1 MTYASI
7 TDVSTRLG
15 RPIVDTLEV
24 AQVNAW
30 LEDVEAII
38 LARIPGLPDAV
49 IAGSPTAATVVMV
62 ESNAVIRKIKN
73 PDGKV
78 AERVDDYDY
87 RLNEN
92 SRKGEL
98 FLTDE
103 EWALLTPD
111 GPDGAFTI
119 RPWRDLSGCG
129 WWVHP
134 DVWVPEP

>member
-15 RPIVDTLEV
+15 RPIVDSLEV
-24 AQVNAW
+24 AQVAAW
-30 LEDVEAII
+30 LEDVEAIV
-38 LARIPGLPDAV
+38 LARIPGLADAV
-49 IAGSPTAATVVMV
+49 TAGRPTVATVVMV
-62 ESNAVIRKIKN
+62 EANAVIRKIKN

-103 EWALLTPD
+103 EWGLLTPD

-119 RPWRDLSGCG
+119 RPSYRANECG

>member
-1 MTYASI
+1 MTYANLS
-7 TDVSTRLG
+7 DVSTRLG
-15 RPIVDTLEV
+15 RPITNADEI

-30 LEDVEAII
+30 LGDVEALI
-38 LARIPGLPDAV
+38 LARLPNLDDLVA
-49 IAGSPTAATVVMV
+49 AGNPSALVVAMV
-62 ESNAVIRKIKN
+62 EANAVIRKIKN

-78 AERVDDYDY
+78 SEGIDDYNY

-111 GPDGAFTI
+111 SADGAWTI
-119 RPWRDLSGCG
+119 RPGGPLNTAGE
-129 WWVHP
+129 WVYP
-134 DVWVPEP
+134 DAWVPAP

>member
-1 MTYASI
+1 MTFASI

-15 RPIVDTLEV
+15 RPISDALEV
-24 AQVNAW
+24 AQVTAW

-38 LARIPGLPDAV
+38 LSRIPELPVAV
-49 IAGSPTAATVVMV
+49 TDGRPTLSTVVMV
-62 ESNAVIRKIKN
+62 EANAVIRKIKN

-119 RPWRDLSGCG
+119 RPYRTNECG